1 MLRLSHEVKVS
12 RSYLKSD
19 LGAVLKGRQVV
30 VVVCG
35 SGGVIMGVGGNS

>member
-30 VVVCG
+30 VVCG